1 MLITHIKKFDQ
12 KQNKSISI
20 KLINLKLVWW
30 KVTDWLF
37 NTIMYTLNTK
47 DWLERIFLI
56 IFVDKQ

>member
-20 KLINLKLVWW
+20 KLINLKLVRW

-47 DWLERIFLI
+47 DWLERIF
-56 IFVDKQ
+56 